1 MKLKI
6 LCALLAA
13 LLAMPALAAPAKKIQ
28 CWNDK
33 NGNRMCGDRV
43 PPEYAGEQREII
55 QDGRVVETKRGAK
68 TPEEI
73 AEEERLKLEAE
84 EALRR
89 AQYDRSLLESFRNVK
104 DIENMREE
112 RLAMLD
118 TRIRSA
124 EKSAIENQ
132 KTLQDL
138 KGRQKPAKPDEP
150 AGEEKPAEIKL
161 AKQIRQYERAL
172 EANEKSL
179 TRLKAERE
187 QTETKFDSDAR
198 RYLELRPPAPPKKA
212 AN

>member
-1 MKLKI
+1 MKLI
-6 LCALLAA
+6 TPCIVLAA

-33 NGNRMCGDRV
+33 NGNRMCGDRI
-43 PPEYAGEQREII
+43 PPEYAGEEREVI

-73 AEEERLKLEAE
+73 AEEERLKMEAE
-84 EALRR
+84 EAQRR

-104 DIENMREE
+104 DIENMRDE
-112 RLAMLD
+112 RLVMLD

-138 KGRQKPAKPDEP
+138 RSRQKPPKPDE
-150 AGEEKPAEIKL
+150 AGGEAKPADAKL

-179 TRLKAERE
+179 ARLTAERE
-187 QTETKFDSDAR
+187 QTEKKFDSDAK
-198 RYLELRPPAPPKKA
+198 RYLELRPPAPKKA